1 MPNHHLR
8 CVASHSPQTTKQ
20 PPGGG
25 AEEAADG
32 TGVGSGDEGAQ
43 PKKLMP
49 WEEDIAEE
57 QRASSRE
64 TPGHDSEA
72 PGAGAGIGVGA
83 GAATVSGTAATP
95 PPSSDGSAM
104 DMFAGMSLV
113 GSSKDLASH
122 DHNGDAKPG
131 KSKKHKK
138 KKLKKRHS
146 SKRVGVANAD
156 AEAGAGK
163 SEQNAHADGGDNPGT
178 GAVASGGYNIA
189 APGFAGM
196 QMQPLPDAG
205 VPTTVGMCGQPA
217 LAVPRVM
224 LMVYRAPCGPL
235 CVAGT
240 AMGGAPLYAADP
252 RSSRGLGS
260 SSRSLGGSGRFTVP
274 GASQGQSGR
283 NVRAGALAPLPRK
296 VKRSGVVLPS
306 SQTLPGSEKKPRK
319 KRGQSVRFDGASEVE
334 ASDGGYAIQ
343 GTAVG
348 AAGSAYTIGAPPGA
362 GLNLF

>member
-1 MPNHHLR
+1 
-8 CVASHSPQTTKQ
+8 
-20 PPGGG
+20 
-25 AEEAADG
+25 
-32 TGVGSGDEGAQ
+32 
-43 PKKLMP
+43 MP

-178 GAVASGGYNIA
+178 GAVARRQCRRARWMTPPRHQAVAWTDRAREATGLWLMRRLHAWSPSARRVHIA
-189 APGFAGM
+189 AIRST
-196 QMQPLPDAG
+196 PL
-205 VPTTVGMCGQPA
+205 
-217 LAVPRVM
+217 
-224 LMVYRAPCGPL
+224 
-235 CVAGT
+235 
-240 AMGGAPLYAADP
+240 
-252 RSSRGLGS
+252 
-260 SSRSLGGSGRFTVP
+260 
-274 GASQGQSGR
+274 QG
-283 NVRAGALAPLPRK
+283 
-296 VKRSGVVLPS
+296 
-306 SQTLPGSEKKPRK
+306 
-319 KRGQSVRFDGASEVE
+319 
-334 ASDGGYAIQ
+334 
-343 GTAVG
+343 
-348 AAGSAYTIGAPPGA
+348 
-362 GLNLF
+362 